1 MLSRLP
7 GAWEIARRTEE
18 YAKGMLV
25 PGTLFEELGWNY
37 IGPIDG
43 HDLPTLVATLRNMRD
58 MKGPQFLHVVTKKGK
73 GFAPA
78 ELDPIGYHA
87 ITKLEAPGSA
97 PKRPADPSI
106 PASSA
111 SGCATWPPRTRACS
125 ASPRR

>member
-1 MLSRLP
+1 MREGSKKILSRLP

-43 HDLPTLVATLRNMRD
+43 HDLPTLIATLRNMRD
-58 MKGPQFLHVVTKKGK
+58 LDGPQFLHVVTKKGK

-78 ELDPIGYHA
+78 RSEAHKSELQSLMS
-87 ITKLEAPGSA
+87 T
-97 PKRPADPSI
+97 
-106 PASSA
+106 
-111 SGCATWPPRTRACS
+111 
-125 ASPRR
+125 